1 VARLQ
6 QISLSAQRVLITR
19 TATDK
24 MKGLRDKP
32 VAQWREELFK
42 NWNPKRDFAYAMLHA
57 ERLTRMMTDA
67 AIAEILLE
75 QSKQHPERADV
86 LKRYLV
92 RAEPRCRHLLD
103 EIQTTGAELLAKLQ
117 QDEKQTAQAAE

>member
-1 VARLQ
+1 
-6 QISLSAQRVLITR
+6 
-19 TATDK
+19 
-24 MKGLRDKP
+24 
-32 VAQWREELFK
+32 
-42 NWNPKRDFAYAMLHA
+42 MLHA

-75 QSKQHPERADV
+75 QSKQHAERADV

-117 QDEKQTAQAAE
+117 QDEKQAAQAAE